1 MSQLMSNNSI
11 VQNPLMKIGVLFES
25 CQVLSKILGK
35 WILLL
40 VFLTATGTVQGQEMQ
55 INEDPAVS
63 QLCRLWV
70 NNNRTNPGL
79 EGWRVQILSSTDRQ
93 QVEADRDRFRQ
104 AYPETA
110 ADWVHE
116 KPYYKLRAGAFRNR
130 QEALA
135 FIALLI
141 DFPGAYP
148 TKDSNIHPRDF
159 LER

>member
-1 MSQLMSNNSI
+1 MSNNYFI
-11 VQNPLMKIGVLFES
+11 QPAPMKIGAIFES
-25 CQVLSKILGK
+25 CRVLLKNLGK
-35 WILLL
+35 WVVLL
-40 VFLTATGTVQGQEMQ
+40 VFLAGASAAQGQEIQ

-63 QLCRLWV
+63 QLCRHWV
-70 NNNRTNPGL
+70 NDNRTNPGL

-93 QVEADRDRFRQ
+93 QVEVDRDRFRQ